1 MVAATTVETL
11 ELKYALADLP
21 SSQHRAGL
29 VGLLMV
35 IDELRK
41 SSHIECDYEVSEMAA
56 TIKLTEEGLRS
67 LLDQIYAADQELQGA
82 ATARKDQEPVK
93 ILEEEFIDK
102 KTKKVKIK
110 KMYYYPVIIPKGS
123 FLDYRDESEKRI
135 WIKLWRDMVWQI
147 LRGVPATRAPFEDRA
162 LKRISNDTAA
172 LWRQLNQ
179 SIERS
184 VDLPST
190 YFLGAQASN
199 AERVPFKDKGRL
211 QFLLHFW
218 PFTCLIYIPQLL
230 SKDQDKEGD
239 TKFEGFVLAIPDV
252 CHLKSFKMDYQTL
265 LKERSPQPLGFRPR
279 EAVIEIPEEAG
290 LDAVRR
296 LNEAIR
302 TTAGKETADVV
313 FGFDIFHT
321 LREGNNVRLLFTGRI
336 EPEHDRD
343 RDYATFKNRF
353 TDRWFR
359 RQRLINLLNRS
370 DWYSGFAQL
379 LSSLSLEKGLL
390 SSFFAHDA
398 RLSFEI
404 EAANHE
410 GRIQM
415 QFAEGK
421 TVTSDNVC
429 LESLVLKIVDGYLR
443 QKLKDKY
450 TLEWSKIQ
458 DNPAQK
464 KEYNDR
470 REGLGKE
477 CFYAIRSR
485 SGDDFINYFAST
497 ICSVSHWMTQ
507 DEYSCITK
515 TLYQDTDKI
524 RTLSMLALSARI
536 GREKKEGQ
544 ADG

>member
-1 MVAATTVETL
+1 MATATVETL
-11 ELKYALADLP
+11 ELQYALADLP

-35 IDELRK
+35 IDDLKK
-41 SSHIECDYEVSEMAA
+41 SNQIGCDSEITERGA
-56 TIKLTEEGLRS
+56 TIKITGEGLKAI
-67 LLDQIYAADQELQGA
+67 LDQIYAADEELQGSG
-82 ATARKDQEPVK
+82 TARKDQEPVK
-93 ILEEEFIDK
+93 VLEEEFIDK
-102 KTKKVKIK
+102 KTKKTKIK

-123 FLDYRDESEKRI
+123 FLDYRDESDKKI

-147 LRGVPATRAPFEDRA
+147 LRGVPATRVPFEDRA
-162 LKRISNDTAA
+162 FKRNSNDSAS
-172 LWRQLNQ
+172 LWKQLNQ
-179 SIERS
+179 NVDRS

-190 YFLGAQASN
+190 YYVGAQASN

-218 PFTCLIYIPQLL
+218 PLVCQIYIPQLL
-230 SKDQDKEGD
+230 SKDQDKD
-239 TKFEGFVLAIPDV
+239 SDMKFEGFVLAIPDV
-252 CHLKSFKMDYQTL
+252 CLLKSFKADYQTL
-265 LKERSPQPLGFRPR
+265 LKNRSPQALGFRPK
-279 EAVIEIPEEAG
+279 EAVIEVPEEAG

-296 LNEAIR
+296 LNEAVK
-302 TTAGKETADVV
+302 TTAGKDIADVV

-321 LREGNNVRLLFTGRI
+321 SREGNNVRLLFSGRV

-343 RDYATFKNRF
+343 RDYANFKNRF

-359 RQRLINLLNRS
+359 RQRLINLLNRRS
-370 DWYSGFAQL
+370 WHSGFAQL
-379 LSSLSLEKGLL
+379 LGSLSLEKGLL

-398 RLSFEI
+398 RVSFEI

-410 GRIQM
+410 GRIKM
-415 QFAEGK
+415 QLAEGK
-421 TVTSDNVC
+421 PVSGDEVC

-458 DNPAQK
+458 DNPSQK

-470 REGLGKE
+470 RESLGKE

-485 SGDDFINYFAST
+485 TGEDFINYFAST
-497 ICSVSHWMTQ
+497 ICSVPHWMTQ

-515 TLYQDTDKI
+515 TLYQDTEKI